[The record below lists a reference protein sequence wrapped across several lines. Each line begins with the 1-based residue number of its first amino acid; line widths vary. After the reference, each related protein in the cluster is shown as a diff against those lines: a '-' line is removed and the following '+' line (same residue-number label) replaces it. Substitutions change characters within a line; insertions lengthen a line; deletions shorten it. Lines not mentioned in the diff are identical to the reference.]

1 MGTTKAVSQGT
12 DLLLLLSCA
21 YRALLSEQT
30 ASLAPLGITPRDRR
44 LLDRAKSGYMS
55 QRELAVACGLDK
67 TTMVAVVD
75 RLEDVGLVE
84 RRPSAADRRAWL
96 IAVTEKGRRLV
107 TRANKIVER
116 IHHDVLAGLPPEM
129 REGLV
134 RGLERLVAA
143 RPARRA

>member
-1 MGTTKAVSQGT
+1 MSTTKAVSRDT
-12 DLLLLLSCA
+12 DLMFLLSCA
-21 YRALLSEQT
+21 HHALLSEQT
-30 ASLAPLGITPRDRR
+30 AGLAPLGITPRDRW
-44 LLDRAKSGYMS
+44 LLDRAKSGDMT

-116 IHHDVLAGLPPEM
+116 IHHSVLAGLPPEV
-129 REGLV
+129 REGLIS
-134 RGLERLVAA
+134 GLERLGAG
-143 RPARRA
+143 RPGGRT